1 MLYMCLLGSFLRFV
15 HLSWFL
21 KVGFF
26 LGASDCWIG
35 DPSGTVEVAC
45 LCATWPR
52 LRFLFYF
59 RFLRDFA
66 ILDVAPE
73 VCKYGLKQPL
83 KKHSCVLFPVRVF
96 LTKGTSILT

>member
-35 DPSGTVEVAC
+35 DPSGTVEVGMS
-45 LCATWPR
+45 LCHLATTT
-52 LRFLFYF
+52 FFILF
-59 RFLRDFA
+59 
-66 ILDVAPE
+66 
-73 VCKYGLKQPL
+73 
-83 KKHSCVLFPVRVF
+83 
-96 LTKGTSILT
+96 

>member
-1 MLYMCLLGSFLRFV
+1 MLLIAGLEIRV
-15 HLSWFL
+15 EQL
-21 KVGFF
+21 K
-26 LGASDCWIG
+26 W
-35 DPSGTVEVAC
+35 AC